1 MNSFAIYQTGS
12 IPGQIRDPQGTARQV
27 SNLASQACHPANL
40 ASVPRLRRYRTGD
53 HDAVYDI
60 CVRTGAAGEDATH
73 LLRDPA
79 LLGHIY
85 AGPYLTL
92 APDLAFVVEDDA
104 GVAGYVLG
112 AADTAEFEDRLE
124 REWWPELRR
133 RYPEYRP
140 ERASQRARERAGP
153 ERPGRRPRAE
163 SMSGDA
169 VFDDL
174 LIALMHSP
182 ARTRAD
188 LVATYPSHLHIDLLP
203 RLQGQGW
210 GRRLIDTLVERLRAA
225 GSPGLHLGVAT
236 ANTKAQAFYRVV
248 GFTELDDDGVTVTFA
263 MPL

>member
-1 MNSFAIYQTGS
+1 M
-12 IPGQIRDPQGTARQV
+12 
-27 SNLASQACHPANL
+27 
-40 ASVPRLRRYRTGD
+40 PRLRRYRTGD

-73 LLRDPA
+73 LLRHPA

-85 AGPYLTL
+85 AGPYLML
-92 APDLAFVVEDDA
+92 APDLAFVVEDDE

-112 AADTAEFEDRLE
+112 AADTAAFEDRLE

-133 RYPEYRP
+133 RYPEHRP
-140 ERASQRARERAGP
+140 D
-153 ERPGRRPRAE
+153 
-163 SMSGDA
+163 GDA

-225 GSPGLHLGVAT
+225 GSHGLHLGVAT
-236 ANTKAQAFYRVV
+236 TNTKAQAFYRVV

>member
-1 MNSFAIYQTGS
+1 M
-12 IPGQIRDPQGTARQV
+12 
-27 SNLASQACHPANL
+27 
-40 ASVPRLRRYRTGD
+40 PRLRPYRTAD

-85 AGPYLTL
+85 AGPYVAL
-92 APDLAFVVEDDA
+92 ASELAFVVEDDD
-104 GVAGYVLG
+104 GVAGYILG

-124 REWWPELRR
+124 HDWWPELRR
-133 RYPEYRP
+133 RYPVYRTD
-140 ERASQRARERAGP
+140 
-153 ERPGRRPRAE
+153 
-163 SMSGDA
+163 GDA

-174 LIALMHSP
+174 LIALVHSP

-188 LVATYPSHLHIDLLP
+188 LVAAYPSHLHIDLLP

-210 GRRLIDTLVERLRAA
+210 GRRLIDTLSERLRAT
-225 GSPGLHLGVAT
+225 GSHGLHLGVAT
-236 ANTKAQAFYRVV
+236 ANTKAQAFYRAV